1 MSSVE
6 LSEIVRNWVLVL
18 AAVAGVGI
26 AVWRAFAADQQAR
39 AQRESVYQTRREHV
53 ATLFGEAVR
62 QLDDDKLHVRLGAIF
77 SLREIVEA
85 FPELS
90 RPTVDLLAAYLSS
103 VEYAGDEP
111 PRDVAEIIAIVVPT
125 TDG

>member
-1 MSSVE
+1 MPAVVVSE
-6 LSEIVRNWVLVL
+6 LVRNWALVF
-18 AAVAGVGI
+18 AAVGGLCI
-26 AVWRAFAADQQAR
+26 AIWRAFAADQQAR
-39 AQRESVYQTRREHV
+39 AQRESVHQSRREHV
-53 ATLFGEAVR
+53 ATLFGQAVR

-90 RPTVDLLAAYLSS
+90 RPTVDLLTAYLAS
-103 VEYAGDEP
+103 VEYVGDEP

-125 TDG
+125 ADA